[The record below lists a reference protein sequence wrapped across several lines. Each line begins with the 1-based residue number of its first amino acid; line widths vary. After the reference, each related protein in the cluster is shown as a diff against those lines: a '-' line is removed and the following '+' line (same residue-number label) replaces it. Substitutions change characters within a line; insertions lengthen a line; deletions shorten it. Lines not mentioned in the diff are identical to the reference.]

1 MSEAGFEIT
10 DRSRVMR
17 QPIRGAYDE
26 ASVFAILDATLIAHV
41 GYVIDGQPFVTPTAF
56 WRDGR
61 KLYWHGAVAARML
74 NSLADGA
81 PACVTVSLLD
91 GLVLAPS
98 GFKHSINYRSVMAF
112 GRARLIADP
121 QTKRVALDRFIE
133 RLYPGRAA
141 TLRPATDLE
150 LAKTAVI
157 EMRIEE
163 AAAKVRND
171 GVMAIPEDIG
181 WPAWAGVLPIETRI
195 GRPTADVR
203 LGAVAMGLA
212 TPAPYAEGDGLDARL
227 AEAMALEID
236 RAIESV

>member
-1 MSEAGFEIT
+1 MSEAGFEVT
-10 DRSRVMR
+10 ERSRVMR

-26 ASVFAILDATLIAHV
+26 ASVFAILDAAVLAHV

-61 KLYWHGAVAARML
+61 KLYWHGAAAARML
-74 NSLADGA
+74 NRLADGA
-81 PACVTVSLLD
+81 PACVAVSLLD
-91 GLVLAPS
+91 GFVLAPS

-112 GRARLIADP
+112 GRARLIAEP
-121 QTKRVALDRFIE
+121 ETKRVALDGFIE

-141 TLRPATDLE
+141 TLRPASDLE

-163 AAAKVRND
+163 AAAKARNE

-181 WPAWAGVLPIETRI
+181 WPAWAGVVPIETRI
-195 GRPTADVR
+195 GRPMADVR

-212 TPAPYAEGDGLDARL
+212 TAAPYRESEVLDVCL
-227 AEAMALEID
+227 AEAMVRE
-236 RAIESV
+236 IESV

>member
-1 MSEAGFEIT
+1 MSEAGFEVT
-10 DRSRVMR
+10 ERSRVMR

-26 ASVFAILDATLIAHV
+26 ASVFAILDATVLAHV

-74 NSLADGA
+74 NRLADGA
-81 PACVTVSLLD
+81 PACVAVSLLD
-91 GLVLAPS
+91 GFVLAPS
-98 GFKHSINYRSVMAF
+98 AFKHSINYRSVMAF

-121 QTKRVALDRFIE
+121 ETKRAALDQFIE
-133 RLYPGRAA
+133 RLFPGRAA
-141 TLRPATDLE
+141 TLRPASDLE

-163 AAAKVRND
+163 AAAKARNE
-171 GVMAIPEDIG
+171 GVMAIPEDGG
-181 WPAWAGVLPIETRI
+181 WPAWAGVVPVETRV
-195 GRPTADVR
+195 GRPMADVR

-212 TPAPYAEGDGLDARL
+212 TPAPYAEGDLLDARL
-227 AEAMALEID
+227 AEAMARE
-236 RAIESV
+236 AESV

>member
-10 DRSRVMR
+10 ERSRVMR
-17 QPIRGAYDE
+17 QPIRSAYDE
-26 ASVFAILDATLIAHV
+26 GSVFAILDAAVIAHV

-61 KLYWHGAVAARML
+61 KLYWHGAAAARML
-74 NSLADGA
+74 NQLADGA

-98 GFKHSINYRSVMAF
+98 GFKHSINYRSVMTF

-121 QTKRVALDRFIE
+121 ESKRVALDRFID
-133 RLYPGRAA
+133 RLYRGRAA
-141 TLRPATDLE
+141 TLRPASDLE
-150 LAKTAVI
+150 LAKTAVV

-163 AAAKVRND
+163 AAAKARD
-171 GVMAIPEDIG
+171 EGVMAIPEDIG
-181 WPAWAGVLPIETRI
+181 WPAWTGVVPVETRI
-195 GRPTADVR
+195 GRPMADVR

-212 TPAPYAEGDGLDARL
+212 TPPPYVAGDALDARL
-227 AEAMALEID
+227 AEAMAQEV
-236 RAIESV
+236 ESV

>member
-1 MSEAGFEIT
+1 MSEAAFEVT
-10 DRSRVMR
+10 ERSRVMR

-26 ASVFAILDATLIAHV
+26 ASVYAILDAAVLAHV

-81 PACVTVSLLD
+81 PACVAVSLLD
-91 GLVLAPS
+91 GFVLAPS

-121 QTKRVALDRFIE
+121 ETKRAALDLFIE

-141 TLRPATDLE
+141 TLRPASDLE

-157 EMRIEE
+157 EMQIEE
-163 AAAKVRND
+163 AAAKARD
-171 GVMAIPEDIG
+171 EGVMAIPEDIG
-181 WPAWAGVLPIETRI
+181 WPAWAGVVPVETRI
-195 GRPTADVR
+195 GRPMADVR

-212 TPAPYAEGDGLDARL
+212 TPAPYAEGDTLDAQL
-227 AEAMALEID
+227 TEAMTREV
-236 RAIESV
+236 ESV